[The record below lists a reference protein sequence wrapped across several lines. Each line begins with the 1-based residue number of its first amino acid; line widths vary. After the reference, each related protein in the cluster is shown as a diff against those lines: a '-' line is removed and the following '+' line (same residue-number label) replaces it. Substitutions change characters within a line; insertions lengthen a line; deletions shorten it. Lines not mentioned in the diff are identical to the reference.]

1 MIWMTRV
8 YHYVYYRTYYVIS
21 KTNKIIPEISS
32 AQLLSISILLN
43 IFTIYFLLGSPFG
56 KTGFY
61 IFLSIGIILSFLNL
75 KYFMN
80 DNRRK
85 SIISDF
91 QTLKMP
97 IFFKY
102 LVDIYPWLSILLI
115 LISTGTNY
123 NTIFIFIGV
132 LIVLRLMQ
140 FFYEM

>member
-1 MIWMTRV
+1 MTKV
-8 YHYVYYRTYYVIS
+8 YHYIYFRTYDVIS

-61 IFLSIGIILSFLNL
+61 IFLSIGIISSFLNL

-115 LISTGTNY
+115 LISTNTNY